1 MSDSSSIPLPPAAR
15 PAAAAACRRARENDL
30 SYAAAAS
37 PPEAFDILRADP
49 RARLIDVR
57 TEAEWRYVGQPLV
70 DNLASIEWQHFPD
83 MTHNGN
89 FLRELESV
97 CPKDAPALFL
107 CRSGARSHSAAE
119 IAAAAGWLFAANVIE
134 GFEGDLN
141 DGGHRNQANGWRF
154 RGLPWRQS

>member
-1 MSDSSSIPLPPAAR
+1 MPDSPSDPSS
-15 PAAAAACRRARENDL
+15 PAAAARRRAREIGL
-30 SYAAAAS
+30 PYAAAAS
-37 PPEAFDILRADP
+37 PQEALAILRADP

-70 DNLASIEWQHFPD
+70 DNLVAIEWQHFPD
-83 MTHNGN
+83 MAQNRN
-89 FLRELESV
+89 FLRELESA
-97 CPKDAPALFL
+97 CPPDAPALFL

-119 IAAAAGWLFAANVIE
+119 AAAAAGWLFAANVLE

-141 DGGHRNQANGWRF
+141 DGGHRNHANGWRF